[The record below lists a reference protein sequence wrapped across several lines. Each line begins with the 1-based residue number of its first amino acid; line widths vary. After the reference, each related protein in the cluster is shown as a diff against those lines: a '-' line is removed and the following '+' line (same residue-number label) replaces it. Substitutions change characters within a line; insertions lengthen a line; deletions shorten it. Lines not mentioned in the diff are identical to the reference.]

1 MENSTDTD
9 RDLAVLYW
17 RLQRGVHT
25 NPRIRSYLHTITELM
40 RRRRIRPATVNAI
53 GLEMAQK
60 EVMDYSFTS

>member
-1 MENSTDTD
+1 MTSDADTD
-9 RDLAVLYW
+9 RDLTVLYW

-25 NPRIRSYLHTITELM
+25 NPRIRSYLYTVTELM

-60 EVMDYSFTS
+60 DVTDYGFTS